1 MSRFL
6 TLPKNYTLRTKLES
20 VVFRGAL
27 KTLKFMLL
35 KQTNSSFY
43 FSCYISVLLLLF
55 FFFFFYLARLAAV
68 CVDD

>member
-55 FFFFFYLARLAAV
+55 FFFFLLGQACCCL
-68 CVDD
+68 CG